1 VACFMVRRIAILGS
15 TGSIGGNAL
24 RVIAGLGEG
33 YSVFALSA
41 QSKVELLAEQA
52 RAFGPKFIAIT
63 DASCRERLVELVG
76 DLDVEVLSGAESL
89 VALAELDEVD
99 TVLTAIV
106 GAAGLPA
113 VLAAARKG
121 KRLAIANKEP
131 LVMAGELLVEEARK
145 SGSEILPV
153 DSEHS
158 AIFQAMQAG
167 KPGEV
172 AKIILTASGG
182 PFRELSVDE
191 IKDVTL
197 EQALAHPTWDMGPKI
212 TIDSATM
219 MNKALEII
227 EARWLF
233 DLPVEKI
240 EVLIHPESI
249 IHSLVEFVD
258 ASVIAQ
264 LGEPDMCLPI
274 QYALTYPDRLASP
287 AKPPQLAEIG
297 SLHFAAPDQ
306 RVFRALPL
314 AYEVS
319 RAGGTAAAVF
329 NAANEAAVE
338 EFLAGRIKFVNI
350 LELVEHCLDNHDA
363 KTGVSLGELLEADA
377 WARRQV
383 AAIACSI

>member
-1 VACFMVRRIAILGS
+1 MVRRIAILGS